1 MRIRARFVRESPEPW
16 QSGPIREFL
25 FYPNFLGGNAPYI
38 STVEVSPVWNKGVLS
53 DPFER
58 ARDGYAIGMSVIEK
72 SIEVD
77 VPIRAAYNQW
87 TQFETFPHF
96 MEGVERV
103 EQLTDTRTHWKTKIA
118 GVTRE
123 FDAEITRQ
131 EPEHRIEWCSLNGP
145 DQMGTVTFAP
155 IGTNRTLVNLA
166 MQFRPEG
173 AAEKLGDATNMVE
186 RRVEGDLER
195 FKEFIEQRGQETGGW
210 RGNV

>member
-1 MRIRARFVRESPEPW
+1 
-16 QSGPIREFL
+16 
-25 FYPNFLGGNAPYI
+25 
-38 STVEVSPVWNKGVLS
+38 
-53 DPFER
+53 
-58 ARDGYAIGMSVIEK
+58 MSVIEK

-77 VPIRAAYNQW
+77 VPVRAAYNQW

-103 EQLTDTRTHWKTKIA
+103 DQLTDTRTHWKTKIA
-118 GVTRE
+118 GVARE

-131 EPEHRIEWCSLNGP
+131 EPDHRIEWCTLDGP
-145 DQMGTVTFAP
+145 DQMGTVTFQP
-155 IGTNRTLVNLA
+155 IGADRTLVNLA

-173 AAEKLGDATNMVE
+173 MAEKVGDATNIVE

-195 FKEFIEQRGQETGGW
+195 FKEFMEQRGQETGGW